1 MMYTYLTV
9 PINKLVNTGNNKNTN
24 IQKLKCNIIIHLIYK
39 GKLRLLY
46 YQPLIVLK
54 PFETITKIQT

>member
-1 MMYTYLTV
+1 MV
-9 PINKLVNTGNNKNTN
+9 PINKLVYTGNNKNTN
-24 IQKLKCNIIIHLIYK
+24 IRKLKCNIIIHLIYK